1 MADDDGH
8 DPGPTVEEGPAAEDS
23 VVRGYWERVWL
34 ERDLDALEDLVADEV
49 VRHTAEGT
57 ETLTRL
63 ELRRRLAGAFEAV
76 RVSEVSFDAITAE
89 GTTVWLRLTLRGVS
103 LATAAPMSLA
113 WLAQY
118 RVEGG
123 RIAELWALHQPGAD
137 WSA

>member
-1 MADDDGH
+1 M
-8 DPGPTVEEGPAAEDS
+8 
-23 VVRGYWERVWL
+23 RGYWERVWL
-34 ERDLDALEDLVADEV
+34 ERDLDALEDLVTDPI

-63 ELRRRLAGAFEAV
+63 ELRRRLAAAFEAV
-76 RVSEVSFDAITAE
+76 RASEVSMDALVAD
-89 GTTVWLRLTLRGVS
+89 GDAVWVRLTLRGVS

-118 RVEGG
+118 RIEGG

-137 WSA
+137 WTA

>member
-8 DPGPTVEEGPAAEDS
+8 DPDPTVEDGPTAEES
-23 VVRGYWERVWL
+23 VVREYWERVWL
-34 ERDLDALEDLVADEV
+34 ERDLDALEDLVADRV

-57 ETLTRL
+57 ESLTRQQ
-63 ELRRRLAGAFEAV
+63 LRRRLAGAFEAV
-76 RVSEVSFDAITAE
+76 RASEVSFDAMTSD